1 VAVVTKFD
9 TAPDTHRCERTMK
22 LPRSEFDYVIVGA
35 GSAGC
40 VLAYRLSADPGV
52 SVLLVEAG
60 DLDRNLLI
68 GIPKGMA
75 KLVRSPRHT
84 WAFPVHQPRR
94 SGLPAPEI
102 WVRGKGLG
110 GSSSVNG
117 MIYSRGHRA
126 DYEEWAAHA
135 GDDWGW
141 LAMREAYRA
150 IEDHELGANPHR
162 GQGGLVHVST
172 GKLRYPVAEA
182 MIAAGEQIG
191 LVRREDLNDPELE
204 GVGYY
209 NHNIRR
215 GRRQSAART
224 FLAAARHRRNL
235 TVRTGVNVHRVL
247 FDGRQATGI
256 ATSVD
261 GILADF
267 HARREVI
274 LSAGA
279 IMSPVILQ
287 RSGIGPKAVLDRAG
301 VPCSVEREDCGRR
314 MREHLG
320 FSMPHRLLG
329 TPGLN
334 RRLRGI
340 GLIGSLLQ
348 YYTSGTGP
356 MATGPYE
363 VGAFMRSM
371 SGANRP
377 DTQLYLGAFTF
388 ARSKDNFPV
397 SLAHADRAPG
407 LTIYGQLLNL
417 TSEGSV
423 EIVSANPDSPPRIT
437 PNWLATDYDRK
448 AMVAMVRSMRTFV
461 RQPALAPFVGEEL
474 VPGPACQT
482 DDEILE
488 AVTRLSTSGLHGVAT
503 CRMGK
508 DDGAVVDASL
518 RVRGVQGLRVAD
530 CSVMPS
536 LVSGNTN
543 APAMA
548 LGWRASDIIL
558 RG

>member
-1 VAVVTKFD
+1 
-9 TAPDTHRCERTMK
+9 MK
-22 LPRSEFDYVIVGA
+22 LPRSEFDYIIVGA

-40 VLAYRLSADPGV
+40 VLAYRLSADPGTR
-52 SVLLVEAG
+52 VLLVEAG

-84 WAFPVHQPRR
+84 WAFPVHQPRKA
-94 SGLPAPEI
+94 GLPATEV

-135 GDDWGW
+135 GADWGW
-141 LAMREAYRA
+141 PAMRDAYRA
-150 IEDHELGANPHR
+150 IEDHELGANDHR
-162 GQGGLVHVST
+162 GQGGLVHIST

-182 MIAAGEQIG
+182 MIAAGEQMG
-191 LVRREDLNDPELE
+191 LPRREDLNDPELE
-204 GVGYY
+204 GIGYY

-224 FLAAARHRRNL
+224 FLAAARTRPNL
-235 TVRTGVNVHRVL
+235 TVRTGVDVHRVV
-247 FDGRQATGI
+247 FQRGRATGI
-256 ATSVD
+256 ATTVD
-261 GILADF
+261 GIQADF
-267 HARREVI
+267 IARREVI
-274 LSAGA
+274 LCAGA

-287 RSGIGPKAVLDRAG
+287 RSGIGPKPVLDQAG
-301 VPCSVEREDCGRR
+301 VDCLVDRADCGRR

-320 FSMPHRLLG
+320 FSMPHRLQG
-329 TPGLN
+329 TAGLN

-340 GLIGSLLQ
+340 GLIASLLQ
-348 YYTSGTGP
+348 YYTTGTGP

-363 VGAFMRSM
+363 IGAFMRSM
-371 SGANRP
+371 PGANRP

-388 ARSKDNFPV
+388 ARTRDNFPV
-397 SLAHADRAPG
+397 SLARADREPG

-417 TSEGSV
+417 TSEGTV
-423 EIVSANPDSPPRIT
+423 EIVSPDPGKPPRIT

-448 AMVAMVRSMRTFV
+448 AMVAMVRSMRAFV
-461 RQPALAPFVGEEL
+461 RQPAMAAFVGDEL

-482 DDEILE
+482 DAEILE

-503 CRMGK
+503 CRMGQ
-508 DDGAVVDASL
+508 DDDAVVDPAL
-518 RVRGVQGLRVAD
+518 KVRGVAGLRVAD